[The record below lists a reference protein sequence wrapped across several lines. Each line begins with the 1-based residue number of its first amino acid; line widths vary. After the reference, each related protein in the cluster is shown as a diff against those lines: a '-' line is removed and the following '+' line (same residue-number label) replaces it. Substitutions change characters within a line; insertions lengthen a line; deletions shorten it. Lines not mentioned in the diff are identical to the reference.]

1 MATASLHRIVVSVS
15 ALPSALQLYRDV
27 LGLRAEHVLDG
38 FARLRTADGLEVMLH
53 ERPTVA
59 SDAAVAAAFAVPAV
73 DAISERWVAA
83 GGTVVDA
90 PADQPWGERMAVVR
104 DHDGHIVCLV
114 EAVAEPAVSTVESAA
129 VASDDAVQ
137 AQ

>member
-1 MATASLHRIVVSVS
+1 MASLRRIVVSVS
-15 ALPSALQLYRDV
+15 SLPSALRLYTDV
-27 LGLRAEHVLDG
+27 LGLSTERIGDG
-38 FARLRTADGLEVMLH
+38 FAWLRTTEGLEVMLH
-53 ERPTVA
+53 ERPAVA

-73 DAISERWVAA
+73 DAITERWVAA

-114 EAVAEPAVSTVESAA
+114 EAAAEPEPAEAVEAAAGPTAA
-129 VASDDAVQ
+129 VQ
-137 AQ
+137 GQ